1 MRSAGLHDPSGAS
14 ENAQKT
20 GNRTTGCT
28 AIRGLIMP
36 SLTYFDVSKYAKSQG
51 FNLKRSG
58 QGYFLVTCFG
68 QYQRRNL
75 KEVSSQ
81 IRKDSNP

>member
-1 MRSAGLHDPSGAS
+1 
-14 ENAQKT
+14 
-20 GNRTTGCT
+20 
-28 AIRGLIMP
+28 MP